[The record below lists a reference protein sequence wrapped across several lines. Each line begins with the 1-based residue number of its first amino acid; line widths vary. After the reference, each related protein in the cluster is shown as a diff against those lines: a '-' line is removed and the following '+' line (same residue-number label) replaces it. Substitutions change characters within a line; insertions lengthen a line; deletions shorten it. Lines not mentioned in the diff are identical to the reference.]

1 MVKGFSLRSCV
12 TGVAIV
18 AVAVAV
24 RAALDQAYPH
34 TPPFVTL
41 FPAVA
46 LAGLLCGPWVGAV
59 SGLIGM
65 AVAIY
70 LWIPPRLSFAM
81 PGPGDRIAILLFAA
95 TSSIVLWAAAVLRA
109 RLDAVSVARDALDL
123 GLESGGVG
131 IWEINLRNRR
141 ITASGAAYALHLLPD
156 PTRRTLPE
164 DWLRHVHPDDVSLAR
179 TALLAA
185 VEHGTMASYTYRI
198 LGAPDGPRWIAAR
211 GKVVGAG
218 GERRLLCALV
228 DVTEQVRV
236 QDELRRERERLR
248 LALQAGSLAV
258 WDYHPLTR
266 ELTIDT
272 SYAVTMGFAPN
283 VTITSREQIRQTIH
297 PDDQARVA
305 AEHEAIV
312 AGSTDYRIEYRV
324 VTPGGA
330 IRWVVSQGLFV
341 RDDRVPDQ
349 GRLVGI
355 IQDITERKRREDE
368 LQALAATREMLI
380 READHR
386 IKNSLQLVTSLLG
399 MQLRG
404 VEDPE
409 AAEALRGA
417 ITRVGAIAASHLALQ
432 GSEDLRRVDLGI
444 TLRDL
449 CAHFAQLHPAI
460 EIDCRACGAHL
471 LEADRAIPLALV
483 VNEALTNALRHA
495 FPDGQAGRVVVSAA
509 TEGDQLVVRVRDD
522 GVGMRMQTGETGLGS
537 RIIRSLAERLAAKID
552 VESAARRGTLV
563 AIRLSVPHVA
573 PIVQEAEA
581 RV

>member
-1 MVKGFSLRSCV
+1 
-12 TGVAIV
+12 
-18 AVAVAV
+18 
-24 RAALDQAYPH
+24 
-34 TPPFVTL
+34 VTL

-46 LAGLLCGPWVGAV
+46 LAGLLCGPWVGGAA
-59 SGLIGM
+59 GLAGL
-65 AVAIY
+65 AAAIY
-70 LWIPPRLSFAM
+70 LWIPPKFSFAM
-81 PGPGDRIAILLFAA
+81 PGPSDRIAILLFAA
-95 TSSIVLWAAAVLRA
+95 TSSIVLWAASVLRA
-109 RLDAVSVARDALDL
+109 RLEAVSVARDALDL
-123 GLESGGVG
+123 GLGSGGVG
-131 IWEINLRNRR
+131 IWEINLRTRR
-141 ITASGAAYALHLLPD
+141 ITASGAAYGLHLLPD
-156 PTRRTLPE
+156 PARKTLPE
-164 DWLRHVHPDDVSLAR
+164 DWLRHVHPDDVPMAR

-185 VEHGTMASYTYRI
+185 VKHGTMASYTYRI
-198 LGAPDGPRWIAAR
+198 LGAPEGTRWIAAR
-211 GKVVGAG
+211 GKVVGTG
-218 GERRLLCALV
+218 SDRRLLSALV

-258 WDYHPLTR
+258 WDYHPVTR
-266 ELTIDT
+266 ELAIDT
-272 SYAVTMGFAPN
+272 SYAVTMGFPPGLMAL
-283 VTITSREQIRQTIH
+283 TREQLRENIH

-312 AGSTDYRIEYRV
+312 ASGGDYRIEYRV

-330 IRWVVSQGLFV
+330 IRWVVSQGMLV
-341 RDDRVPDQ
+341 RGDRVPDR

-355 IQDITERKRREDE
+355 IQDITDRKRREDE
-368 LQALAATREMLI
+368 LEALAAAREMLI

-399 MQLRG
+399 MQLRA

-432 GSEDLRRVDLGI
+432 GSEDLRQVDVGV

-449 CAHFAQLHPAI
+449 CTHFAQLHPAI
-460 EIDCRACGAHL
+460 EIDCRACGAL
-471 LEADRAIPLALV
+471 MLDADRAIPLALV

-495 FPDGQAGRVVVSAA
+495 FPDGQAGRVGVSAA
-509 TEGDQLVVRVRDD
+509 TEGNQLVVRVRDD
-522 GVGMRMQTGETGLGS
+522 GVGMRTQIGETGLGS